1 VEKIII
7 LSILAVTCIVT
18 CSNAQEN
25 KDYRKQLMFGLKAG
39 ANSSNVYDAQG
50 EAFIA
55 KPKYGFAGGVFL
67 SIPIG
72 RYFGIQPEILYSQKG
87 FKATGTLLGSPYELT
102 RTSSFID
109 VPLLIAVKPARFLT
123 LLAGPQFSYLT
134 KQKDVLS
141 NSTSTTQ
148 QEQVFKSD
156 NIRKN
161 ILCFIGGVDFNFNHL
176 VLGARAGWDLK
187 NNNGDDT
194 STTPRYKNAWL
205 QATVGVR
212 F

>member
-1 VEKIII
+1 VKKILIV
-7 LSILAVTCIVT
+7 SILAVMFITT
-18 CSNAQEN
+18 QSKAQT
-25 KDYRKQLMFGLKAG
+25 DYRKKFMVGLKAG

-55 KPKYGFAGGVFL
+55 TPKYGFAGGVFL

-72 RYFGIQPEILYSQKG
+72 KYLGIQPEILYSQKG
-87 FKATGTLLGSPYELT
+87 FKATGNLLGSPYELT
-102 RTSSFID
+102 RTTSFID
-109 VPLLIAVKPARFLT
+109 VPLLLAIKPARFIT
-123 LLAGPQFSYLT
+123 LLAGPQFSYLV
-134 KQKDVLS
+134 KQKDVFS
-141 NSTSTTQ
+141 NSSSTTQ
-148 QEQVFKSD
+148 QEQVFNND

-161 ILCFIGGVDFNFNHL
+161 ILCFLGGVDFNFNHL

-187 NNNGDDT
+187 NNNGNDT

>member
-1 VEKIII
+1 MKKILI
-7 LSILAVTCIVT
+7 LSILAVTFIT
-18 CSNAQEN
+18 TQSKAQT
-25 KDYRKQLMFGLKAG
+25 DYRKKFMFGLKAG

-55 KPKYGFAGGVFL
+55 KPKYGFAGGVFF

-87 FKATGTLLGSPYELT
+87 FVATGTLAGSSYELT
-102 RTSSFID
+102 RTTSFID

-148 QEQVFKSD
+148 QEQMFNND

-161 ILCFIGGVDFNFNHL
+161 ILCFLGGVDFNFNHL

-187 NNNGDDT
+187 NNNGNDT

-205 QATVGVR
+205 QATIGVR

>member
-1 VEKIII
+1 MKKII
-7 LSILAVTCIVT
+7 LSILAISFIVT
-18 CSNAQEN
+18 FSNAQEN
-25 KDYRKQLMFGLKAG
+25 KDYRRQLMFGLKAG

-55 KPKYGFAGGVFL
+55 KPKYGFAGGAFL

-72 RYFGIQPEILYSQKG
+72 RYFGIQPEVLYSQKG

-134 KQKDVLS
+134 KQKDVFS

-148 QEQVFKSD
+148 QEQVFRND

>member
-1 VEKIII
+1 VKKIII
-7 LSILAVTCIVT
+7 LSILAITCIAT
-18 CSNAQEN
+18 RSNAQEN

-72 RYFGIQPEILYSQKG
+72 KYFGIQPEVLYSQKG
-87 FKATGTLLGSPYELT
+87 FEATGVLLGSPYELT
-102 RTSSFID
+102 RTRSFID

-134 KQKDVLS
+134 RQKDVFS
-141 NSTSTTQ
+141 NSSSTTQ
-148 QEQVFKSD
+148 QEQVFNND
-156 NIRKN
+156 NISKN
-161 ILCFIGGVDFNFNHL
+161 ILCFLGGVDFNFNHL

-187 NNNGDDT
+187 NNNGNDT